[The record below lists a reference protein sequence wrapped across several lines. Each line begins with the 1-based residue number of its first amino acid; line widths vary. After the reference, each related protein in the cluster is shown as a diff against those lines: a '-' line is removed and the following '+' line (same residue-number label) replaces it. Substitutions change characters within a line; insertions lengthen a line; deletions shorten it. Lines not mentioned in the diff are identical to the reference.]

1 MGFELPMKNIDL
13 NKTQTKNPM
22 ADGAGTVLLG
32 ARTLCKS
39 QINQTIYLYP
49 FLNRKW
55 IHVVL

>member
-1 MGFELPMKNIDL
+1 MGFELPMKKIDL
-13 NKTQTKNPM
+13 NKTQAKNPM
-22 ADGAGTVLLG
+22 ADGTRTVLPG

-55 IHVVL
+55 IHVIL